1 VTDAPKLRR
10 TNVSG
15 FANPQR
21 AAVCLTFATGHFEAD
36 STLPGCVSQTTDRQP
51 SLVVRK
57 KFVGIAEK
65 YRYRKTD
72 ETRSIV
78 DEEWAVNEFVNK
90 FGSNQ
95 PSPKI
100 TSLA

>member
-1 VTDAPKLRR
+1 
-10 TNVSG
+10 
-15 FANPQR
+15 
-21 AAVCLTFATGHFEAD
+21 
-36 STLPGCVSQTTDRQP
+36 
-51 SLVVRK
+51 VVRK